1 MAMAQRSAV
10 LLFLFV
16 TRGWAHQSPLEVVGA
31 LHGVAYLSPSQQE
44 NITYHQVH
52 WRRNHTLKIA
62 SRDSEKILTYPSAAY
77 KGRLELFPNNTL
89 KISSLGKNDSN
100 LYQVYLENDRGE
112 EHVEDIHL
120 TVYDLVPKPMV
131 EANVTKSPLPVEAGV
146 SRWGITSAPSAQ
158 TYICKVS
165 NPVSS
170 NNASLSYRP
179 PCSWTGMD
187 RGVRETV
194 LGTLGKVTRL
204 RIPSELQDLTRRFG
218 AASWKRSTEDP
229 ESKQVLLRYSD
240 GNYTSYMQE
249 QIHFNKSDFS
259 LEILNTSRQDRQLYE
274 DILQPVSD
282 PSVEILSRVLA
293 NGSCTLTLNCT
304 AERGDNVSYS
314 WESRDAG
321 TPGLCSR
328 KGSLLH
334 LSYPLQN
341 ASIACACTASN
352 PVSSRVVAFT
362 SSQCSYEQGGSAGL
376 RMEHLVLLVVVP
388 IAAVMLLALLFV
400 VARLAKSVAGQQQEG
415 STLAGDN
422 AVHTIYSQVQRVE
435 RKRGP
440 AAEPPSC
447 TTIYAAATGP
457 PCSSPAEP
465 PAPWGHSSLTQGR
478 VVLEMAMGPP
488 ACKSSDTEPMTVYAS
503 VMMPVA

>member
-1 MAMAQRSAV
+1 
-10 LLFLFV
+10 
-16 TRGWAHQSPLEVVGA
+16 
-31 LHGVAYLSPSQQE
+31 
-44 NITYHQVH
+44 
-52 WRRNHTLKIA
+52 
-62 SRDSEKILTYPSAAY
+62 
-77 KGRLELFPNNTL
+77 
-89 KISSLGKNDSN
+89 
-100 LYQVYLENDRGE
+100 
-112 EHVEDIHL
+112 
-120 TVYDLVPKPMV
+120 
-131 EANVTKSPLPVEAGV
+131 
-146 SRWGITSAPSAQ
+146 
-158 TYICKVS
+158 
-165 NPVSS
+165 
-170 NNASLSYRP
+170 
-179 PCSWTGMD
+179 
-187 RGVRETV
+187 
-194 LGTLGKVTRL
+194 
-204 RIPSELQDLTRRFG
+204 
-218 AASWKRSTEDP
+218 EDP

-274 DILQPVSD
+274 DILRKGAGAQTFVLSPEPVSD

-435 RKRGP
+435 KRKRGP

-447 TTIYAAATGP
+447 TTIYAAATG
-457 PCSSPAEP
+457 
-465 PAPWGHSSLTQGR
+465 
-478 VVLEMAMGPP
+478 
-488 ACKSSDTEPMTVYAS
+488 
-503 VMMPVA
+503 